1 MLYLTRKTPV
11 RSGLRHAANLV
22 IRWVV
27 AAVIA
32 GMLLMPGR
40 LNAQAPAGVAG
51 RIEGN
56 DITVE
61 HPAAVVR
68 GQSAGGVWVGN
79 GSIITVHS
87 GQARLSVADD
97 GAIDICGPT
106 KFTFLETGGTITLAL
121 EFGRLRVALSTEIS
135 LQIYT
140 PFITATPLSIGGG
153 ARDFTL
159 GLDLNGTLCVRAA
172 QGAMRLQQQFTGED
186 LVVPQAGEFF
196 IGAGLLV
203 PNTGTPGS
211 CRCDVT
217 LNRANPSQAPPIPE
231 AGLAAPPVA
240 VPSTQTAHGQES
252 TKSTAAAGSS
262 SIENPMK
269 AAVTENGKAGSA
281 VAKEE
286 ARQTVEFSVP
296 ASVNQNGS
304 IAPPAKNDAATPAP
318 VDPAIWKV
326 VMPPLTFSADSPYP
340 PADPSPETILLVR
353 ESRVQPDWIFSGSVE
368 APAVALANEKPQPV
382 LIAEKSPAKKPG
394 FWTKLKRFLSGE
406 PAGCEGTG
414 CAD

>member
-1 MLYLTRKTPV
+1 MLCLTRKTQV
-11 RSGLRHAANLV
+11 RSGLRHAARLV
-22 IRWVV
+22 TLWVV

-32 GMLLMPGR
+32 GMLFLPGR
-40 LNAQAPAGVAG
+40 LNAQAPARVAG

-61 HPAAVVR
+61 NPAAVAP
-68 GQSAGGVWVGN
+68 GHAAGVWVGN
-79 GSIITVHS
+79 GSIVTVHS

-97 GAIDICGPT
+97 GAIDICGPA

-140 PFITATPLSIGGG
+140 PFITAMPLSIGGG

-159 GLDLNGTLCVRAA
+159 GLDLNGTLCVRTA
-172 QGAMRLQQQFTGED
+172 QGAIRLQQQFTGED

-196 IGAGLLV
+196 ISGGLLV
-203 PNTGTPGS
+203 PTTGPPGS

-217 LNRANPSQAPPIPE
+217 LSRANPSQAPPIPD

-240 VPSTQTAHGQES
+240 VPSTQTAHGQERA
-252 TKSTAAAGSS
+252 KSAAAGSY
-262 SIENPMK
+262 SIESPAT
-269 AAVTENGKAGSA
+269 AAVAENSKAGTI
-281 VAKEE
+281 VRKEE
-286 ARQTVEFSVP
+286 PKQTVELSVP
-296 ASVNQNGS
+296 ARENQNGS
-304 IAPPAKNDAATPAP
+304 MAPPAKNDAATPPP
-318 VDPAIWKV
+318 VDPPIWKV
-326 VMPPLTFSADSPYP
+326 VMPPLSFSADSPYP
-340 PADPSPETILLVR
+340 PPDPSPETILLVR

-368 APAVALANEKPQPV
+368 APGVALAKATPEPV
-382 LIAEKSPAKKPG
+382 LIAEKGPAKKPG